1 MTTSEDTA
9 ATAAARPG
17 AARPAAV
24 ERPRDAARP
33 LVPARLVAPEDFP
46 ACELS
51 APGMRTID
59 AVDEPRYGVIHLN
72 VPYAEKSGVV
82 RHLQILLP
90 PRAASWPDD
99 VDDRYPAVLYVQGSA
114 FMEQQLGLEM
124 ANLAGFAA
132 RGYVV
137 AIVQYRGTGIAPFPA
152 QAKDAKTAVRWLR
165 EHAGQYHVDPGRMAM
180 WGDSSGGH
188 TTLMTYATGT
198 AGADDDPAYS
208 DEPVDVELG
217 LRAFVD
223 YYGPTH
229 IGRMNEY
236 PSIQDHLGADSPE
249 GRLIGGVR
257 VDEHPELVAPTVIW
271 DHVPPAAERALPPL
285 LVVHGDKDRIV
296 SFSQSVWLVEELR
309 ARGQDVAFYRL
320 AGADHG
326 GPAFWRPEVLD
337 VVDAFLKEHLA

>member
-1 MTTSEDTA
+1 MTAPEDTA
-9 ATAAARPG
+9 AIAAARPG
-17 AARPAAV
+17 AARPGAV
-24 ERPRDAARP
+24 ERPRDAAQP

-99 VDDRYPAVLYVQGSA
+99 ADDRYPAVLYVQGSA

-165 EHAGQYHVDPGRMAM
+165 EHAGEYHVDPDRMAM

-229 IGRMNEY
+229 IGRMNESSRTTSGPTPPRAASSGACAWTST
-236 PSIQDHLGADSPE
+236 PSWSPPPSS
-249 GRLIGGVR
+249 GTTCPR
-257 VDEHPELVAPTVIW
+257 PPSAPCRRCSSSTGTRTGSSASPSPCGW
-271 DHVPPAAERALPPL
+271 WRNCGPAARTSPSTGWPAQTTAVLPSGSP
-285 LVVHGDKDRIV
+285 RC
-296 SFSQSVWLVEELR
+296 STSST
-309 ARGQDVAFYRL
+309 
-320 AGADHG
+320 
-326 GPAFWRPEVLD
+326 PS
-337 VVDAFLKEHLA
+337 